1 MQDSYKLLKSITN
14 RKNTKRLN
22 GCLRKSQNYFGVAD
36 GSNMWAGLS
45 RIGKGE
51 ENGNPITIVEIGADG
66 RGLLLGMNLTVR
78 MPRGWTGDD
87 AGHTGAV
94 ARELRESV
102 YIGNGLLAQ
111 GDVLLSWD
119 ERAKCVPPE
128 PQRRIASGCVAE
140 RPGVAAKKGMG
151 STTMELHRKWHKAR
165 HNRPGSCDGERPG
178 AAGLDY

>member
-1 MQDSYKLLKSITN
+1 M
-14 RKNTKRLN
+14 
-22 GCLRKSQNYFGVAD
+22 
-36 GSNMWAGLS
+36 
-45 RIGKGE
+45 
-51 ENGNPITIVEIGADG
+51 EIGADG

-78 MPRGWTGDD
+78 MPRGWTGDG

-119 ERAKCVPPE
+119 GGAKCVPPE

-140 RPGVAAKKGMG
+140 RPGVAAVNGMG
-151 STTMELHRKWHKAR
+151 SATMKPHRQWQEAR
-165 HNRPGSCDGERPG
+165 RNRPSSCDGELLRT
-178 AAGLDY
+178 ARLDGNKKLFAELGPQSAVNLD